1 MSDVIAKRRIFSEAR
16 RKLKHIQAA
25 VHEAAALATRGS
37 TRGSDEA
44 EDRRVKAQR
53 NWLILRQACHAIVSC
68 SKETLAARR
77 AVTAIVENT
86 KEGVSL
92 EERQFHVSK
101 LQALCQALGAL
112 PEEDAEEASL
122 PRERTASVCRRELMA
137 EINGVAARLQA
148 PALSQNITEMEE
160 MLSKLQRL
168 RSEFGALDRE
178 GSAVAAMEEALDGI
192 RSILQ
197 IAKAESEATSE
208 TPPLPSVGSKE
219 KTVLSIINEADWADA
234 SEETIEHPD
243 KHRADPP
250 APWSASTCCST
261 PNLGSAHVGQVLE
274 LPAVPEPLEAIDAF
288 PAPDEAPAAPPPL
301 PAAPPAAPPA
311 PEQAP
316 VLAREE
322 PALAAAA
329 ILETPSVAVVLGAS
343 AKLPPPKAL
352 PSLNPRCV
360 EEVGQS
366 RLHLGALISLRT
378 PAKRSI
384 ASIRMSQARGR
395 NLEVDLSRL
404 VEEDELWAPQQ
415 REARASC
422 ARRARRF
429 LETLTRGSS
438 SAMRNPSASQASL
451 QLHRTLGS
459 CTCWPTTAM
468 RSFRASPGAEASKAP
483 DRWRLWE
490 LSRSWSM
497 TMRLSSV
504 PSGPGGPP
512 ASSGPC

>member
-197 IAKAESEATSE
+197 IAKAESEAPSE
-208 TPPLPSVGSKE
+208 NPPLPSVGSKE

-234 SEETIEHPD
+234 SEEETIEHPD
-243 KHRADPP
+243 KPADPP

-329 ILETPSVAVVLGAS
+329 ILETPSMETDTTAQVAVVLGAS

-395 NLEVDLSRL
+395 NLE
-404 VEEDELWAPQQ
+404 A
-415 REARASC
+415 
-422 ARRARRF
+422 
-429 LETLTRGSS
+429 
-438 SAMRNPSASQASL
+438 
-451 QLHRTLGS
+451 
-459 CTCWPTTAM
+459 
-468 RSFRASPGAEASKAP
+468 
-483 DRWRLWE
+483 
-490 LSRSWSM
+490 
-497 TMRLSSV
+497 
-504 PSGPGGPP
+504 
-512 ASSGPC
+512 